1 MLKKT
6 RFELMLSFNQ
16 PLLRIPHR
24 RVTFHARFGFF
35 FIGFPFKL
43 SGLLRTMCD
52 AAVPISEGK
61 GNKRP
66 LQDDYDNTESKK
78 KCTESDRV
86 KRRKFALL
94 LAYSGQ
100 GYLGMQRLV
109 SFYHNEIVMQLMD
122 VIEL

>member
-1 MLKKT
+1 
-6 RFELMLSFNQ
+6 
-16 PLLRIPHR
+16 
-24 RVTFHARFGFF
+24 
-35 FIGFPFKL
+35 
-43 SGLLRTMCD
+43 MCD
-52 AAVPISEGK
+52 AAVPISNEEDSK
-61 GNKRP
+61 KRP

-109 SFYHNEIVMQLMD
+109 FFAILKLSCG
-122 VIEL
+122 